1 MIKLQSGIVKVHEHM
16 RLSQIPQIVKN
27 TSNEVLAI
35 VMRQITM
42 LNLERSYSDKS
53 YQLNLIN
60 AVVNDEQSI
69 SLKDLP
75 AAYACTH
82 SLLYKLQELDKQK

>member
-1 MIKLQSGIVKVHEHM
+1 
-16 RLSQIPQIVKN
+16 
-27 TSNEVLAI
+27 
-35 VMRQITM
+35 M
-42 LNLERSYSDKS
+42 LNLERSYSSKS
-53 YQLNLIN
+53 YQLNLIK

-82 SLLYKLQELDKQK
+82 SLMYKLQELDKQKQSDC